1 MNEKP
6 GQSCIDDFCF
16 NIFMDYKDVYWDVL
30 KRVKDGGETIFSN
43 EANGLWNKKKEYA
56 RATCD
61 DVNGFCC
68 LEIL

>member
-1 MNEKP
+1 
-6 GQSCIDDFCF
+6 
-16 NIFMDYKDVYWDVL
+16 MDYKDVYWDVL
-30 KRVKDGGETIFSN
+30 KRVKDGGETVYSN